1 MVWSRRFVIRIRYY
15 SNGRRQGLPIRNLKK
30 ADKSKTAKTVP
41 ALFGVENGT
50 IYFLKNV
57 DWLIEFEK
65 ELVSF
70 PSGTHDD
77 QIDALNMYLRH
88 GIVRKTKWK

>member
-1 MVWSRRFVIRIRYY
+1 MVRFTF
-15 SNGRRQGLPIRNLKK
+15 LKK
-30 ADKSKTAKTVP
+30 LA
-41 ALFGVENGT
+41 
-50 IYFLKNV
+50 

-77 QIDALNMYLRH
+77 QIDAFIAYARH
-88 GIVRKTKWK
+88 GIVRKTKWEVT

>member
-1 MVWSRRFVIRIRYY
+1 M
-15 SNGRRQGLPIRNLKK
+15 
-30 ADKSKTAKTVP
+30 A
-41 ALFGVENGT
+41 
-50 IYFLKNV
+50 

-77 QIDALNMYLRH
+77 QIDTLPYTARH
-88 GIVRKTKWK
+88 GIVRKTKWEVT